1 MDFVPYALQLAH
13 FVFHAQLE
21 EFALFAQQDLLEIL
35 VLHVQLVIT
44 IILMLQ
50 HAELVKHSVPS
61 VLLVM
66 LLEQPALLAQL
77 AIVVHSVVLANQDI
91 IFPQMLQL
99 PARFAQIQMLT
110 V

>member
-1 MDFVPYALQLAH
+1 
-13 FVFHAQLE
+13 
-21 EFALFAQQDLLEIL
+21 
-35 VLHVQLVIT
+35 
-44 IILMLQ
+44 
-50 HAELVKHSVPS
+50 
-61 VLLVM
+61 M

>member
-50 HAELVKHSVPS
+50 HAELAK
-61 VLLVM
+61 L
-66 LLEQPALLAQL
+66 
-77 AIVVHSVVLANQDI
+77 
-91 IFPQMLQL
+91 
-99 PARFAQIQMLT
+99 
-110 V
+110 